1 LIESMERQLEGF
13 EVSGHYYEK
22 YRELEE
28 HMNDYICSTNEA
40 QEEFIKKITLLK
52 GQTTRLEA

>member
-1 LIESMERQLEGF
+1 MERQLEGF